1 MFLYLFGTKNN
12 TKNVMKIGK
21 PDRSFIVRIVD
32 LKSNRSKNISIYG
45 EGKLE
50 KIHKA
55 ILKALEDEEDD
66 E

>member
-1 MFLYLFGTKNN
+1 
-12 TKNVMKIGK
+12 MKIGK

-55 ILKALEDEEDD
+55 ILKALEDEED
-66 E
+66 EK